1 MNYHFWK
8 TFGYNEILKEKKLKI
23 NIGTTINTLNKLKND
38 ALTTLEVV
46 YNSWSDEFRN
56 KYIFKG

>member
-46 YNSWSDEFRN
+46 YNS
-56 KYIFKG
+56 